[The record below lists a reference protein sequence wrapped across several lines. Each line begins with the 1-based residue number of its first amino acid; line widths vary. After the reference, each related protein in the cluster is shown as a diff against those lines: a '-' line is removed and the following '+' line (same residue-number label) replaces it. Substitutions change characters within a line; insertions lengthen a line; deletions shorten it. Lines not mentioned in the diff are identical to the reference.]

1 MDIRNQIVDSII
13 DIQSDN
19 ISIDISNIKLD
30 YSINKYASIKNNIYH
45 ILLNNKQLSRHD
57 KYVIKYKCI
66 TCNNIHTIGIIQ
78 FLRKLNKGSLCC
90 YLCRNTFSLEEK
102 LLRTRNTNRNIDNNI
117 DKIKKESNI
126 NLSVKELRNKNIE
139 LFHTYDDD
147 FKDKYFSFHLTE
159 EDYNRI
165 SKNII
170 SFHNNNLNDI
180 SNYEYWSIFKSSNQ
194 MIFTSIMYNKI
205 DNTVFKAHQ
214 PIMKCDICL
223 RNWRAKSIE
232 RFKNTYKIMCNECLC
247 VNKTYKIRQYKNCI
261 NEPIIYQSK
270 LELKFINWCN
280 NNNIIVMN
288 GPKILYKFDN
298 KERTYKVDFQI
309 NKYLIE
315 IKDNHIWHRNEID
328 SGKWQAKE
336 QAAYNLIESN
346 NEKYNDF
353 YFINPINWVQQ
364 LNKLL
369 KSIK

>member
-90 YLCRNTFSLEEK
+90 YLCRNT
-102 LLRTRNTNRNIDNNI
+102 NRNE
-117 DKIKKESNI
+117 IKKDN
-126 NLSVKELRNKNIE
+126 NLSVKALRDKNIE

-180 SNYEYWSIFKSSNQ
+180 SNYEYWSIFRSGNQ

-298 KERTYKVDFQI
+298 KERTYKINFQI
-309 NKYLIE
+309 DKYLIE
-315 IKDNHIWHRNEID
+315 IKDNLFCKNEIN
-328 SGKWQAKE
+328 SCKWQAKE

-346 NEKYNDF
+346 NEKYNEF